1 MTVIEA
7 TRSLIIKS
15 FVATSCRCG
24 EQLTKLTPI
33 HILWRWSSTLA
44 VLALNKDSCNS
55 ELKRKVKLDVV
66 VKHARSTRGEA
77 LPGIAQ
83 ITLGNSEHIVVICS
97 MLDSYRLL
105 VDNDLNQTPN
115 VSQTVKKRHGM

>member
-1 MTVIEA
+1 VTVIEA

-66 VKHARSTRGEA
+66 VIHARSTRGEA

-83 ITLGNSEHIVVICS
+83 TTLGNSEHIVVICS
-97 MLDSYRLL
+97 MLDRYRLL
-105 VDNDLNQTPN
+105 VDNDLNQTRN
-115 VSQTVKKRHGM
+115 VSQTVKKGHGM